1 MKKQAVF
8 QEVADKIAQRV
19 NDGTYV
25 TSQKLPSD
33 YDLAEEFP
41 MQSAN
46 CPQSHRSSD
55 HPKYPSQ
62 RKRQKERM

>member
-8 QEVADKIAQRV
+8 QEVAYKIAQRV

-33 YDLAEEFP
+33 YD
-41 MQSAN
+41 
-46 CPQSHRSSD
+46 
-55 HPKYPSQ
+55 
-62 RKRQKERM
+62 

>member
-33 YDLAEEFP
+33 YDLAEEF
-41 MQSAN
+41 Q
-46 CPQSHRSSD
+46 
-55 HPKYPSQ
+55 
-62 RKRQKERM
+62 